1 MALLWDEGVNTGHLS
16 MQAFVALTSTNTA
29 KIFNLYPRKGAIRVG
44 ADADLVLWDPEGTRT
59 ISAKTHHQNVDF
71 NIFEGKTVRGVPSHT
86 ISQGKLVW
94 ADGDL
99 RAERGAGRY
108 VERPAYPSVFE
119 QLSKRAER
127 SKPVAV
133 NR

>member
-1 MALLWDEGVNTGHLS
+1 MHD
-16 MQAFVALTSTNTA
+16 FVALTSTNTA

-44 ADADLVLWDPEGTRT
+44 ADADLVLWDPHGSRT
-59 ISAKTHHQNVDF
+59 ISAKTHHQQVDF

-86 ISQGKLVW
+86 ISQGRLVW

-108 VERPAYPSVFE
+108 IERPAYPAVFDL
-119 QLSKRAER
+119 LSKRAELT
-127 SKPVAV
+127 KPVAIK
-133 NR
+133 R